1 MTLKQYLLFIGIL
14 TFSTSIFGQASIS
27 MWKNAH
33 AHEGNGPHVFHN
45 TGDNEMHKELNCG
58 YSSYITFSE
67 GTQTAEYSICN
78 AGDAS
83 LEITLP
89 LEVTGSG
96 DIDQLSI
103 QQPTH
108 SSIAPSTCIDF
119 SVTYTAPA
127 EYADLEGRITINSND
142 ATNPS
147 CILNYDI
154 GLQEGPRCPP
164 PTIVELMSTPTAV
177 VVNSTCTTVGGT
189 PEGGSISAPVSTDL
203 TTDIDISSLDI
214 ATVDGGDM
222 LTFDLQSNGCPVGF
236 TLEYA
241 IDNEWPVWS
250 TEIPAYDPTTAI
262 TVMTRCTCEES
273 FNEWETDPVGIG
285 AFVGIG
291 DEVLEVI
298 GSLVTTTPASVTT
311 EPGTCPTCPA
321 ELSTFTAPAAVVV
334 NSTCTI
340 IGGTPTGGSIS
351 APTTPCPTD
360 SDLEYSIDD
369 GATWSSVV
377 PAYTTEE
384 MTILTRCY
392 CAGGADAAVV
402 TVDIAVP
409 FRATTGISSV
419 TGTAV
424 TVPGTCPTVA
434 PLTVDDLSVSDP
446 CSCDNPNNIV
456 STTGLGLVELFH
468 DVLEVNTTAGVVVSL
483 SATDNNLLDAT
494 GSPISVGTAIP
505 ETAPGIYQLIFY
517 TVPDVAANVT
527 VSNGVSTEDFI
538 TASCSPC
545 PSTIPTMSQ
554 WGLMIFGLLI
564 LNMSVV
570 MIRREETILG

>member
-1 MTLKQYLLFIGIL
+1 MTLKKYLLFIGIL

-33 AHEGNGPHVFHN
+33 AHEGNGPHVFHD

-83 LEITLP
+83 LEVTLP

-103 QQPTH
+103 QQPTQ

-142 ATNPS
+142 AINSS
-147 CILNYDI
+147 CMLNYDI
-154 GLQEGPRCPP
+154 GLREIYSGEGPMCLP

-177 VVNSTCTTVGGT
+177 VVNSTCTTIGGT

-241 IDNEWPVWS
+241 IDNGWPVWS

-273 FNEWETDPVGIG
+273 SGVGIIEIDPG
-285 AFVGIG
+285 AIGTFVGIG
-291 DEVLEVI
+291 EEVLQVI

-311 EPGTCPTCPA
+311 E
-321 ELSTFTAPAAVVV
+321 
-334 NSTCTI
+334 
-340 IGGTPTGGSIS
+340 
-351 APTTPCPTD
+351 
-360 SDLEYSIDD
+360 
-369 GATWSSVV
+369 
-377 PAYTTEE
+377 
-384 MTILTRCY
+384 
-392 CAGGADAAVV
+392 
-402 TVDIAVP
+402 
-409 FRATTGISSV
+409 
-419 TGTAV
+419 
-424 TVPGTCPTVA
+424 PGTCPTVA

-456 STTGLGLVELFH
+456 STTGLGLVELFQ
-468 DVLEVNTTAGVVVSL
+468 DILEVNTTAGVAVSL

-494 GSPISVGTAIP
+494 GSPILVGTAIP
-505 ETAPGIYQLIFY
+505 ETAPGVYQLPFY

-527 VSNGVSTEDFI
+527 VSNGVSTENFT
-538 TASCSPC
+538 TASCSQC

-554 WGLMIFGLLI
+554 WGLMVFGLLI
-564 LNMSVV
+564 LNLSVV